1 MIAFL
6 ASGGIIDRLGEQ
18 REPVRKTARETL
30 VSIGVA
36 AVKHSIPSAGGGVRR
51 GERPESPYVLF
62 EKYVK
67 EAGFGGKVWRVREQ
81 VGVLNCMR
89 TNTHTMFSRR

>member
-36 AVKHSIPSAGGGVRR
+36 AVKHSIPSGGGGVRR
-51 GERPESPYVLF
+51 GEKLESPYGLF
-62 EKYVK
+62 EKYIK
-67 EAGFGGKVWRVREQ
+67 EAGFGSKVWRVREQ
-81 VGVLNCMR
+81 VCVLNYTR